1 MGTSFAVNNFGDTRS
16 GGLAGP
22 MGLFVI
28 VLLCIAT
35 VLLIRN
41 MNKRLRRLPDS
52 FSTPQQTQ
60 REAEIARLNAD
71 LDAPAVGEEGPNV
84 EQSRSVTPADGTED
98 EVKAVN
104 TERDGS
110 STDGDHGRL

>member
-1 MGTSFAVNNFGDTRS
+1 MGSYAVNNFGDTRS

-52 FSTPQQTQ
+52 FPTAEETQ
-60 REAEIARLNAD
+60 REAEIARL
-71 LDAPAVGEEGPNV
+71 DAALERSGGEPVTRNV
-84 EQSRSVTPADGTED
+84 ETDRSVTAETSAED
-98 EVKAVN
+98 EVTAVR
-104 TERDGS
+104 TEGDGPS
-110 STDGDHGRL
+110 GNGDTGRV